1 MPQRSLARHIEQVHD
16 EMPHPCPTEQGP
28 DVPPEPSQQARPIPK
43 QGLPSEKED
52 EGAHESEAQKKIPY
66 HTRPMF
72 APMKDVS
79 LIDKWFAHDQFKL
92 ENQVKNVYARASEPP
107 DTSKLHQE
115 VKKYPNVDEIKWTK
129 DVPKEY
135 ERGKHFLPNR
145 IMQRMPIGMRKFHDW
160 YLRAHL
166 TRLNEIKAV
175 FPEGTF
181 GGIAGDLMFD
191 FEDMQ
196 ACFHLGMMEM
206 NLVRV
211 WCL

>member
-1 MPQRSLARHIEQVHD
+1 
-16 EMPHPCPTEQGP
+16 
-28 DVPPEPSQQARPIPK
+28 
-43 QGLPSEKED
+43 
-52 EGAHESEAQKKIPY
+52 
-66 HTRPMF
+66 MF

-79 LIDKWFAHDQFKL
+79 LIDKWFAHDQFKP
-92 ENQVKNVYARASEPP
+92 ENQVTNVYARASEPP

-160 YLRAHL
+160 YLCAHL

-175 FPEGTF
+175 FPAEGTF
-181 GGIAGDLMFD
+181 GGAAGDLMFD